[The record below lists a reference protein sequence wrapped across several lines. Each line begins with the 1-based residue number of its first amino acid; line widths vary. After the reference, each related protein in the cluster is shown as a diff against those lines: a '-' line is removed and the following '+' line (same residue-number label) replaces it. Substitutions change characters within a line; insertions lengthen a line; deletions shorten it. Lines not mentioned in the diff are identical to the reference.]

1 MLQTVIED
9 VLHDA
14 GGLPLNA
21 LLKISWPSFTAID
34 GLTYQTAGTLL
45 YQVTNGLVYLQLT
58 PSIGATPAFT
68 YAVITQDEAAEDATG
83 WAVPLSSIPVSVQ
96 SIRSVAL
103 PGAF

>member
-21 LLKISWPSFTAID
+21 LLKISWPSFTAVD
-34 GLTYQTAGTLL
+34 GLTYQMAGTLL
-45 YQVTNGLVYLQLT
+45 YPVTNGLVYLTLT

-68 YAVITQDEAAEDATG
+68 YAVTTEDEGAQDATG
-83 WAVPLSSIPVSVQ
+83 WAVPLSAIPVSIE

-103 PGAF
+103 PGAS